1 MTPVMDAQFSLANLR
16 DIVEPAPPPLWPP
29 APAVW
34 ILGGLLLAGA
44 AILLYQWRRRRRE
57 NAYRRAGLALLDQAG
72 SVHEVSVLLKR
83 VALAAFPRSQVASLW
98 GEDWVG
104 FLHRTSPGGD
114 FSPLTRVAPE
124 SLPSDALKQS
134 AARWIKRHTRE
145 RAIDT
150 GSAC

>member
-1 MTPVMDAQFSLANLR
+1 VTPVTDAQFSLANLR

-34 ILGGLLLAGA
+34 ILSGFLIAGA
-44 AILLYQWRRRRRE
+44 AILIHHWRRRRRE
-57 NAYRRAGLALLDQAG
+57 NAYRRAGLAQLDQAG

-83 VALAAFPRSQVASLW
+83 VALAAFPRAQVASLW

-104 FLHRTSPGGD
+104 FLHRTCPRGD
-114 FSPLTRVAPE
+114 LSPLTRVAPE
-124 SLPSDALKQS
+124 SPPSDALKQS
-134 AARWIKRHTRE
+134 AAQWIERHE
-145 RAIDT
+145 RARASGT